1 MDVLTLLLVIAVCCL
16 LCWAVVRLPPPGRT
30 IGLVVLAVLALL
42 VLLSLLGLIPGLR
55 AQEPP
60 VEVSTPQPFDL
71 APAEEPPAP
80 LPHATIKPSVT
91 EVNGAPVAIVPAPP
105 EASPA
110 EVAAVA
116 AQSAEN
122 LEAVAS
128 GEVTLAE
135 ATRDPTSS
143 APDPGADVVF
153 WVIAIVVG
161 SIIRPISD
169 IFVDKLA
176 AIDNR
181 LRSPVSLAV
190 VLLTYTGAWSL
201 LHSSNPSL
209 PQSWVSW
216 AIAGL
221 AASGFGSATNAVR
234 RSMSGSQPEPAVTP

>member
-1 MDVLTLLLVIAVCCL
+1 MKRAILLTLLL
-16 LCWAVVRLPPPGRT
+16 
-30 IGLVVLAVLALL
+30 LAAPLA
-42 VLLSLLGLIPGLR
+42 G
-55 AQEPP
+55 QEPP
-60 VEVSTPQPFDL
+60 AEVSTPAPFDL
-71 APAEEPPAP
+71 APPDP

-91 EVNGAPVAIVPAPP
+91 EVNGAPVAIVPAPA
-105 EASPA
+105 EASNA

-122 LEAVAS
+122 LEAVAA

-161 SIIRPISD
+161 SVIRPITD

-176 AIDNR
+176 AVDNR

-190 VLLTYTGAWSL
+190 VLATYTGAWAL
-201 LHSSNPSL
+201 LHTSNPSL

-216 AIAGL
+216 VIAGL
-221 AASGFGSATNAVR
+221 AAAGFGGATNAVR
-234 RSMSGSQPEPAVTP
+234 RSMGGEGRPETVKP

>member
-1 MDVLTLLLVIAVCCL
+1 MRTTSLLF
-16 LCWAVVRLPPPGRT
+16 
-30 IGLVVLAVLALL
+30 ALL
-42 VLLSLLGLIPGLR
+42 VAVPVA

-71 APAEEPPAP
+71 APAGQFPDP

-105 EASPA
+105 EASRA

-153 WVIAIVVG
+153 WVIAIIVG
-161 SIIRPISD
+161 SVIRPITD
-169 IFVDKLA
+169 IAVDRLA
-176 AIDNR
+176 AVDNR

-190 VLLTYTGAWSL
+190 VLAAYTGAWSL
-201 LHSSNPSL
+201 LHAGNPSL

-234 RSMSGSQPEPAVTP
+234 RSMSGSQPEPVVSP